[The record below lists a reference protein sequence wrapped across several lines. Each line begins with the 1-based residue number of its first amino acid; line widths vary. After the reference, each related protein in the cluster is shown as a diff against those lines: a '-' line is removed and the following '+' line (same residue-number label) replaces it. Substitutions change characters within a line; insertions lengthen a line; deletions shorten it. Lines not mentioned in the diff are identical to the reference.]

1 MNNDFGFGLLVTI
14 LILVIMVLWTILV
27 YLRAIIRTL
36 KYEIEKLKRYIYE
49 LIDSAGRGDN

>member
-1 MNNDFGFGLLVTI
+1 MNNDFGFGLLVTV